1 MKSLTQREI
10 LEVILLFLLLQK
22 GEKEMKSL
30 THREILEV
38 IPADVCRGCLIRPLV
53 CKKKQVD
60 HPSFHCNG
68 IRVITRILEAA
79 RNE

>member
-1 MKSLTQREI
+1 MNETSLSVDSKDSVAKNPRQEN
-10 LEVILLFLLLQK
+10 K
-22 GEKEMKSL
+22 L
-30 THREILEV
+30 THKQIMKI

-53 CKKKQVD
+53 CKKKWIS

-68 IRVITRILEAA
+68 INLVTKILEAS